1 MATVIKTDKL
11 PIKIESDIGNVRK
24 YTREYS
30 VEAKFNLLDQ
40 TKIITAASELA
51 RNSFQY
57 AKNGCVIIEL
67 LQNDEKTG
75 VSLLFKDDGPGIEN
89 ISLAM
94 KDGYSS
100 LSHLGSLGLGLP
112 GAKRLVNEFYISSE
126 IGKGTEIKIIRWK

>member
-1 MATVIKTDKL
+1 
-11 PIKIESDIGNVRK
+11 
-24 YTREYS
+24 
-30 VEAKFNLLDQ
+30 
-40 TKIITAASELA
+40 
-51 RNSFQY
+51 
-57 AKNGCVIIEL
+57 
-67 LQNDEKTG
+67 
-75 VSLLFKDDGPGIEN
+75 LLFKDDGPGIEN